1 MPPALHRLAY
11 VAEFLLALIAVWTLW
26 SQVGGQ
32 GHLDLMPWYD
42 KLGLSV
48 ALALV
53 TVLGTMSAAAHERAW
68 NARTLAFFL
77 MALLIAGAMAALT
90 YYYHVHEDDEDGEG
104 DPNVAAVIPEVPL
117 PYRRSSVSRRL
128 LRKSIPSRARQ
139 QAVSELFSQP
149 PGEPRA

>member
-53 TVLGTMSAAAHERAW
+53 TVLGTMSAAEHERAW
-68 NARTLAFFL
+68 NARTLVFL
-77 MALLIAGAMAALT
+77 LMGLLIAGVMGVVT
-90 YYYHVHEDDEDGEG
+90 YYYHVHENDDDGEG
-104 DPNVAAVIPEVPL
+104 DPNVARIIWNGPA
-117 PYRRSSVSRRL
+117 
-128 LRKSIPSRARQ
+128 
-139 QAVSELFSQP
+139 
-149 PGEPRA
+149 EPRT